1 MQPNTTLLDCIL
13 YLMQLYIYDPGNVSS
28 SANQCILEKRV
39 SKIQSIK
46 EVTCHTHTLL
56 SIYYQSC
63 MHMRSA
69 EKHSPFPASLNCIQ
83 RETFVT

>member
-56 SIYYQSC
+56 
-63 MHMRSA
+63 
-69 EKHSPFPASLNCIQ
+69 
-83 RETFVT
+83 